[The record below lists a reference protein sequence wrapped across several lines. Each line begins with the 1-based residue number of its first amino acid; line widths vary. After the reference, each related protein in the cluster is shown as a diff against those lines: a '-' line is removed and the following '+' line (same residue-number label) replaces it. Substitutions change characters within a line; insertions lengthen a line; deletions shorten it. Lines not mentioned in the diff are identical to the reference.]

1 VYKAYIYI
9 NIIIIIFYCYCYCL
23 CYDYYFYDYYYYHC
37 YYYCCYCYYY
47 DYYYDIIVIIIMTNI
62 IVYIYM
68 YHVIA
73 SFISHDV
80 PISNGWIFHWRVI
93 SQVIF
98 SVDFTWQW
106 TIDNPNW
113 LFTKHRY
120 AKPTMCRSCSL
131 ETGDPGEKKTIFMS
145 IYWMIFQ
152 KHPNIISKWLRV
164 CICIFVCGTM
174 YIYIYISI
182 YICIY
187 IYIYIHVWWLNHQ
200 CWLISH
206 LMVVRI
212 NFCCLCSA
220 GLGSTFAAAVEPLEP
235 FSCGATAPGSTCEN
249 WVGWRKAR
257 KPCFILQ

>member
-1 VYKAYIYI
+1 
-9 NIIIIIFYCYCYCL
+9 
-23 CYDYYFYDYYYYHC
+23 
-37 YYYCCYCYYY
+37 
-47 DYYYDIIVIIIMTNI
+47 MTNI
-62 IVYIYM
+62 IVYIYV

-113 LFTKHRY
+113 LSTKHRY

-131 ETGDPGEKKTIFMS
+131 ETGDPGDPGEKKTIFMS

-164 CICIFVCGTM
+164 CICICVCGTM
-174 YIYIYISI
+174 YIYISTYTYIYMLYLNLYIYYTLYIYYILYYIYLYHIYTYIYYII
-182 YICIY
+182 YIIIY
-187 IYIYIHVWWLNHQ
+187 IYILLYIYLYVHICLPPPTCSMVNSTILFFNRCAWWDLGPSCAAWSWNALNP
-200 CWLISH
+200 CKLPW
-206 LMVVRI
+206 VY
-212 NFCCLCSA
+212 
-220 GLGSTFAAAVEPLEP
+220 GWY
-235 FSCGATAPGSTCEN
+235 N
-249 WVGWRKAR
+249 W
-257 KPCFILQ
+257 

>member
-1 VYKAYIYI
+1 M
-9 NIIIIIFYCYCYCL
+9 IIIIIVT
-23 CYDYYFYDYYYYHC
+23 
-37 YYYCCYCYYY
+37 
-47 DYYYDIIVIIIMTNI
+47 IIVVIVIIMIIMMI
-62 IVYIYM
+62 LLWLLSWPILLYIYIYKCV

-106 TIDNPNW
+106 TMDNPNW
-113 LFTKHRY
+113 LSTKHRY

-131 ETGDPGEKKTIFMS
+131 ETGDPGDPGETKTIFMS

-174 YIYIYISI
+174 YIYIYI
-182 YICIY
+182 CIY
-187 IYIYIHVWWLNHQ
+187 IYIYMCDGQNSIHV
-200 CWLISH
+200 
-206 LMVVRI
+206 VRSWHRFIRPPIATHSPSTLFI
-212 NFCCLCSA
+212 N
-220 GLGSTFAAAVEPLEP
+220 
-235 FSCGATAPGSTCEN
+235 
-249 WVGWRKAR
+249 
-257 KPCFILQ
+257 